1 MGKKKK
7 KKDLDDR
14 IDEVVED
21 QRKKAKSFWGDF
33 KKFISKGNVVD
44 LATAVVIGTAFNKIV
59 NGLVNF
65 IITPCISLMIDGID
79 MTAWKYIIREEVLD
93 EAGEVVTGE
102 LAIQYGS
109 WLQTIIDFLVVAL
122 FIFLSL
128 RFILRAKEKFN
139 EREKAKR
146 AEAERIK
153 KEEADR
159 LAAEEK
165 AEADRL
171 AAEAKAEA
179 ERVAAEERRVREKF
193 LRESEEQ
200 ATLLRDIRDLLTNMG
215 KSKK

>member
-1 MGKKKK
+1 MGKRKKRK
-7 KKDLDDR
+7 ER
-14 IDEVVED
+14 IDKAVNE
-21 QRKKAKSFWGDF
+21 QRKKAKNFLGDF

-65 IITPCISLMIDGID
+65 IITPLISLMIDGID
-79 MTAWKYIIREEVLD
+79 MTAWKYVIREEVLD
-93 EAGEVVTGE
+93 EAGEVVISE
-102 LAIQYGS
+102 LALQYGA

-122 FIFLSL
+122 FIFLAL

-139 EREKAKR
+139 EKEKAKR

-159 LAAEEK
+159 LAAEAK

-171 AAEAKAEA
+171 
-179 ERVAAEERRVREKF
+179 AAEERRVREKF
-193 LRESEEQ
+193 LRENEEQ

-215 KSKK
+215 KSDK

>member
-1 MGKKKK
+1 MPKKKK

-14 IDEVVED
+14 IDEVVKD

-33 KKFISKGNVVD
+33 KKFISKGNVID

-65 IITPCISLMIDGID
+65 ILTPLISLMIDGID
-79 MTAWKYIIREEVLD
+79 MTSWKYIIREEVLD
-93 EAGEVVTGE
+93 DAGEVVVSE
-102 LAIQYGS
+102 LALQYGA
-109 WLQTIIDFLVVAL
+109 WLQTVIDFLVVAL
-122 FIFLSL
+122 FIFLTL

-139 EREKAKR
+139 EKEKAKR

-159 LAAEEK
+159 IAAEEK
-165 AEADRL
+165 AEADRI

-179 ERVAAEERRVREKF
+179 ERAAEEERRIREKF
-193 LRESEEQ
+193 LYESEEQ
-200 ATLLRDIRDLLTNMG
+200 VALLRDIKDLLGNMNNRE
-215 KSKK
+215 

>member
-1 MGKKKK
+1 MPKKNKKKEF
-7 KKDLDDR
+7 DDR
-14 IDEVVED
+14 IDEVVKD

-33 KKFISKGNVVD
+33 KKFISKGNVID

-65 IITPCISLMIDGID
+65 ILTPLISLMIDGID
-79 MTAWKYIIREEVLD
+79 MTSWKYVIRDEVLD
-93 EAGEVVTGE
+93 DAGEVVVSE
-102 LAIQYGS
+102 LALQYGA
-109 WLQTIIDFLVVAL
+109 WLQTVIDFLVVAL
-122 FIFLSL
+122 FIFLAL

-139 EREKAKR
+139 EKEKAKR

-159 LAAEEK
+159 IAAEEK

-179 ERVAAEERRVREKF
+179 ERAAAEERRIRDKF
-193 LRESEEQ
+193 LYESEEQ
-200 ATLLRDIRDLLTNMG
+200 VALLRDIKDLLGNMN
-215 KSKK
+215 KIE